1 MKIKWKKLLVILLAA
16 ALFAVNIKS
25 FADEAESRRFSVLS
39 VNGNEAFL
47 TRNSKEVKATAG
59 LPVGQGN
66 IVRTGANTK
75 IYLET
80 DDSKTIRLDA
90 DSKAEITKSSSK
102 LLKITLLD
110 GTLFFNVDKPLKD
123 DEEMNFNAAQTSM
136 SIRGTSGLITITKE
150 ELLLYL
156 IEGTI
161 NWNLGPQTITI
172 TPSQKVTLKSIPGQN
187 TYQLQSIENFTWE
200 NLSLFGLETIL
211 EQINNLDLSAIHL
224 TDSAQLPQ
232 LQEKLKTLQSQQP
245 PPDPPKNPRIIRV
258 DPPKTNTPRNRG
270 RGTSRPTN
278 PVQPETKPN
287 SSEPDTQP
295 STPEPDTKP
304 STSESNTESSSSE
317 ADTSPSA
324 TEPNTPP
331 STSESNTES
340 SSSEPDTSPST
351 SESETELSPSESD
364 MQPSISESETEPDT
378 SPTITESSE
387 TDTPEESSTEETDST
402 TESKEP
408 PVDPGTPEFPDSSSS
423 ETTNTDTT
431 SSEPINPDTSG
442 SYESV
447 PNRATKDTKQKVLI
461 PTP

>member
-16 ALFAVNIKS
+16 ALFAVNIKT

-80 DDSKTIRLDA
+80 DDSKTLRLDA

-102 LLKITLLD
+102 LLKITLLE

-123 DEEMNFNAAQTSM
+123 DEEMNFDAAQTSM
-136 SIRGTSGLITITKE
+136 SIRGTSGLITITQE
-150 ELLLYL
+150 EFLLYL

-161 NWNLGPQTITI
+161 NWNLGSQTITI
-172 TPSQKVTLKSIPGQN
+172 TSGQKVTLKSTPGQN
-187 TYQLQSIENFTWE
+187 TYLLQSIENFTWE
-200 NLSLFGLETIL
+200 DLSLFGLETIL

-224 TDSAQLPQ
+224 TDPAQLPQ
-232 LQEKLKTLQSQQP
+232 LQEKLKTLQAQQP

-278 PVQPETKPN
+278 PAQPETTSN
-287 SSEPDTQP
+287 SSEPDTEP

-317 ADTSPSA
+317 
-324 TEPNTPP
+324 PNTKP
-331 STSESNTES
+331 STSESNTEPDTS
-340 SSSEPDTSPST
+340 SSTSESSAESSTPEPDTQPSISESDTEPDTSPST
-351 SESETELSPSESD
+351 SESDTESDTESSTPEPDTQPSTSESD
-364 MQPSISESETEPDT
+364 TNPSSSG
-378 SPTITESSE
+378 SVTESSS
-387 TDTPEESSTEETDST
+387 TDYSTDYSNRP
-402 TESKEP
+402 SD
-408 PVDPGTPEFPDSSSS
+408 PVNSDTSSSS
-423 ETTNTDTT
+423 YE
-431 SSEPINPDTSG
+431 I
-442 SYESV
+442 YESEQ
-447 PNRATKDTKQKVLI
+447 NKATKNTEQKVLI

>member
-16 ALFAVNIKS
+16 ALFAVNIKT

-80 DDSKTIRLDA
+80 DDSKTLRLDA

-102 LLKITLLD
+102 LLKITLLE

-172 TPSQKVTLKSIPGQN
+172 TPGQKVTLKSIPGQN

-200 NLSLFGLETIL
+200 DLSLFGLETIL
-211 EQINNLDLSAIHL
+211 EQINNLDLTAIHL
-224 TDSAQLPQ
+224 TDPAQLPH
-232 LQEKLKTLQSQQP
+232 LQENLYTLQAQQP

-270 RGTSRPTN
+270 RGTTRPTH
-278 PVQPETKPN
+278 PTPTQPDTQPIPPENNTTP
-287 SSEPDTQP
+287 STTEPDTQP

-317 ADTSPSA
+317 
-324 TEPNTPP
+324 PNTKP
-331 STSESNTES
+331 STSESNT
-340 SSSEPDTSPST
+340 EPDTSPST
-351 SESETELSPSESD
+351 SESDTESSTPEPDTQPSTSESD
-364 MQPSISESETEPDT
+364 PESDPEPDT
-378 SPTITESSE
+378 DPSSSGSVTESS
-387 TDTPEESSTEETDST
+387 STEYNS
-402 TESKEP
+402 
-408 PVDPGTPEFPDSSSS
+408 DPGNRPSGPMDSDTSSSS
-423 ETTNTDTT
+423 E
-431 SSEPINPDTSG
+431 I
-442 SYESV
+442 YESEQ
-447 PNRATKDTKQKVLI
+447 NKATKDTEQKVLI

>member
-16 ALFAVNIKS
+16 ALFVVNIKS

-224 TDSAQLPQ
+224 TDPAQLPQ

-278 PVQPETKPN
+278 PAQPETKPN

-295 STPEPDTKP
+295 STPEPDTK
-304 STSESNTESSSSE
+304 
-317 ADTSPSA
+317 
-324 TEPNTPP
+324 P

>member
-278 PVQPETKPN
+278 PAQPETKPN

-295 STPEPDTKP
+295 STPEPDTK
-304 STSESNTESSSSE
+304 
-317 ADTSPSA
+317 
-324 TEPNTPP
+324 P

-387 TDTPEESSTEETDST
+387 TDTPEESSTEENDST

>member
-200 NLSLFGLETIL
+200 DLSLFGLETIL

-295 STPEPDTKP
+295 STPEPDTK
-304 STSESNTESSSSE
+304 
-317 ADTSPSA
+317 
-324 TEPNTPP
+324 P

>member
-224 TDSAQLPQ
+224 TDPAQLPQ
-232 LQEKLKTLQSQQP
+232 LQEKLKTLQAQQP

-270 RGTSRPTN
+270 RGTSRPAN
-278 PVQPETKPN
+278 PAQPETKPN

-295 STPEPDTKP
+295 STPEPDTK
-304 STSESNTESSSSE
+304 
-317 ADTSPSA
+317 
-324 TEPNTPP
+324 P

-387 TDTPEESSTEETDST
+387 TDTPEESSTEENDST

-423 ETTNTDTT
+423 ETTNIDTT

>member
-224 TDSAQLPQ
+224 TDPAQLPQ
-232 LQEKLKTLQSQQP
+232 LQEKLKTLQAQQP

-270 RGTSRPTN
+270 RGTSRPAN
-278 PVQPETKPN
+278 PAQPETKPN

-295 STPEPDTKP
+295 STPEPDTK
-304 STSESNTESSSSE
+304 
-317 ADTSPSA
+317 
-324 TEPNTPP
+324 P

-387 TDTPEESSTEETDST
+387 TDTPEESSTEENDST

>member
-224 TDSAQLPQ
+224 TDPAQLPQ
-232 LQEKLKTLQSQQP
+232 LQEKLKTLQAQQP

-278 PVQPETKPN
+278 PAQPETKPN

-317 ADTSPSA
+317 
-324 TEPNTPP
+324 PNTKP
-331 STSESNTES
+331 STSESNT
-340 SSSEPDTSPST
+340 EPDTSPST
-351 SESETELSPSESD
+351 SESSTESSTPEPD
-364 MQPSISESETEPDT
+364 TQPSISESDTEPDT
-378 SPTITESSE
+378 SPSTSESDTESDTESSTPEPDTQPNTSESDTEPDTNPSSSESITESS
-387 TDTPEESSTEETDST
+387 STEYNSENSDRPSDSINSDT
-402 TESKEP
+402 
-408 PVDPGTPEFPDSSSS
+408 SSSS
-423 ETTNTDTT
+423 E
-431 SSEPINPDTSG
+431 I
-442 SYESV
+442 YEYEQ
-447 PNRATKDTKQKVLI
+447 NKATKNTEQKVLI

>member
-187 TYQLQSIENFTWE
+187 TYQLQSI
-200 NLSLFGLETIL
+200 
-211 EQINNLDLSAIHL
+211 
-224 TDSAQLPQ
+224 
-232 LQEKLKTLQSQQP
+232 
-245 PPDPPKNPRIIRV
+245 
-258 DPPKTNTPRNRG
+258 
-270 RGTSRPTN
+270 
-278 PVQPETKPN
+278 
-287 SSEPDTQP
+287 
-295 STPEPDTKP
+295 
-304 STSESNTESSSSE
+304 
-317 ADTSPSA
+317 
-324 TEPNTPP
+324 
-331 STSESNTES
+331 
-340 SSSEPDTSPST
+340 
-351 SESETELSPSESD
+351 
-364 MQPSISESETEPDT
+364 
-378 SPTITESSE
+378 
-387 TDTPEESSTEETDST
+387 
-402 TESKEP
+402 
-408 PVDPGTPEFPDSSSS
+408 
-423 ETTNTDTT
+423 
-431 SSEPINPDTSG
+431 
-442 SYESV
+442 
-447 PNRATKDTKQKVLI
+447 
-461 PTP
+461 

>member
-224 TDSAQLPQ
+224 TDPAQLPQ
-232 LQEKLKTLQSQQP
+232 LQEKLKTLQAQQP
-245 PPDPPKNPRIIRV
+245 PSDPPKNPRIIRV

-270 RGTSRPTN
+270 RGTSRPAN
-278 PVQPETKPN
+278 PAQPETKPN

-295 STPEPDTKP
+295 STPEPYTKP

-317 ADTSPSA
+317 
-324 TEPNTPP
+324 PNTKP
-331 STSESNTES
+331 STSESNT
-340 SSSEPDTSPST
+340 EPDTSPST
-351 SESETELSPSESD
+351 SESTTESSTPEPD
-364 MQPSISESETEPDT
+364 TQPSISESDTEPDT
-378 SPTITESSE
+378 SPSTSESDTESDTESSTPEPDTQPNTSESDTEPDTNPSSSESITESS
-387 TDTPEESSTEETDST
+387 STEYNSENSDRPSDSINSDT
-402 TESKEP
+402 
-408 PVDPGTPEFPDSSSS
+408 SSSS
-423 ETTNTDTT
+423 E
-431 SSEPINPDTSG
+431 I
-442 SYESV
+442 YESEQ
-447 PNRATKDTKQKVLI
+447 NKATKNTEQKVLI
-461 PTP
+461 PPP

>member
-161 NWNLGPQTITI
+161 NWNLGPQTTTI

-270 RGTSRPTN
+270 RGTSRPAN
-278 PVQPETKPN
+278 PAQPETKPN

-295 STPEPDTKP
+295 STPEPDTK
-304 STSESNTESSSSE
+304 
-317 ADTSPSA
+317 
-324 TEPNTPP
+324 P

-387 TDTPEESSTEETDST
+387 TDTPEESSTEENDST

>member
-200 NLSLFGLETIL
+200 DLSLFGLETIL

-232 LQEKLKTLQSQQP
+232 LQEKLKTLQAQQP

-270 RGTSRPTN
+270 RGTSRPAN
-278 PVQPETKPN
+278 PAQPETKPN

-295 STPEPDTKP
+295 STPEPDTK
-304 STSESNTESSSSE
+304 
-317 ADTSPSA
+317 
-324 TEPNTPP
+324 P

-387 TDTPEESSTEETDST
+387 TDTPEESSTEENDST

>member
-200 NLSLFGLETIL
+200 DLSLFGLETIL

-224 TDSAQLPQ
+224 TDPAQLPQ
-232 LQEKLKTLQSQQP
+232 LQEKLKTLQAQQP

-270 RGTSRPTN
+270 RGTSRPAN
-278 PVQPETKPN
+278 PAQPETKPN

-295 STPEPDTKP
+295 STPEPDTK
-304 STSESNTESSSSE
+304 
-317 ADTSPSA
+317 
-324 TEPNTPP
+324 P

-387 TDTPEESSTEETDST
+387 TDTPEESSTEENDST

>member
-200 NLSLFGLETIL
+200 DLSLFGLETIL

-317 ADTSPSA
+317 
-324 TEPNTPP
+324 
-331 STSESNTES
+331 
-340 SSSEPDTSPST
+340 PDTSPST

-387 TDTPEESSTEETDST
+387 TDTPEESSTEENDST

>member
-200 NLSLFGLETIL
+200 DLSLFGLETIL

-270 RGTSRPTN
+270 RGTSRPAN
-278 PVQPETKPN
+278 PAQPETKPN

-295 STPEPDTKP
+295 STPEPDTK
-304 STSESNTESSSSE
+304 
-317 ADTSPSA
+317 
-324 TEPNTPP
+324 P

-387 TDTPEESSTEETDST
+387 TDTPEESSTEENDST